1 MSAEMDAS
9 SHGGGLM
16 GDFNMEALD
25 TLPPFDDALIP
36 EALGINA
43 LVPPSHADAGRG
55 SVTGSARVDLQPV
68 P

>member
-1 MSAEMDAS
+1 MVRVEGFPLEAS
-9 SHGGGLM
+9 
-16 GDFNMEALD
+16 
-25 TLPPFDDALIP
+25 IP